1 MLGTAASLLRLV
13 ALVALLAAVDR
24 HAAARDA
31 QLLVG
36 TDQWPPYEFVQDEA
50 VTGLCTR
57 IVFAVLER
65 MGERAAPPG
74 VYPWQRGL
82 EMLARGELDILYSG
96 IFDARR
102 LAFARYGAEPL
113 VESRW
118 VVLARA
124 GEGSR
129 RPFAGLEALE
139 EGRVGMVIGYSYTPE
154 ADAWASSSP
163 LVHRVASN
171 ERLLAML
178 AQGRVDYAV
187 GDALNLRHLARTRG
201 LGRAFVELGALPGGT
216 FGLLPLFS
224 RARLGQDFVDR
235 FDAALR
241 EFKASAEYGAILAR
255 FLR

>member
-1 MLGTAASLLRLV
+1 M
-13 ALVALLAAVDR
+13 ALLVTVGR
-24 HAAARDA
+24 HAAARDTE
-31 QLLVG
+31 LLVG
-36 TDQWPPYEFVQDEA
+36 TDQWPPYEFVQDNA

-57 IVFAVLER
+57 IVLAVLER

-102 LAFARYGAEPL
+102 LTFVRYGAEPL

-124 GEGSR
+124 GEDSG
-129 RPFAGLEALE
+129 RPFTGLEALAQ
-139 EGRVGMVIGYSYTPE
+139 GRVGMVIGYSYTPE
-154 ADAWASSSP
+154 TDAWASSSP

-171 ERLLAML
+171 ELLLTML
-178 AQGRVDYAV
+178 AQGRVDYVV
-187 GDALNLRHLARTRG
+187 GDALNLRYLARTRG
-201 LGRAFVELGALPGGT
+201 LGRSFVELGALPGGT

-224 RARLGQDFVDR
+224 RARLGQEFVDR
-235 FDAALR
+235 FDTALR
-241 EFKASAEYGAILAR
+241 EFKADAEYGAVMAR